1 MHNRNFHHTPPPW
14 WPVEEPWPPQ
24 KSHNLKQWHLIRQR
38 FIRRIGCVFG
48 ILLIA
53 MIIIGFVMAEGMIQ
67 HRMPLMNMHSF
78 TQTTP
83 FIIRIISWILF
94 TGVII
99 GLIFIGSLFRK
110 AAVPI
115 ADMLEAAGKVADGDY
130 SARVPEKGPT
140 EMIALARAFNE
151 MSSRLQVNEEQRR
164 MLLADISHE
173 LRTPLTIIQGNL
185 EGMLDG
191 IYPAETGRLQGLLDE
206 TQTLARIIEDLRTL
220 SVVESG
226 SLKLQLEI
234 LNPMEFL
241 EEFIPMYQSLTESK
255 QVKFN
260 AKFPRE
266 LPEIELDPTRI
277 REVLSNLIT
286 NALRYSRP
294 GGEINL
300 RVCHVN
306 QPISQLIFT
315 VQDSGTGIP
324 AQDLPHIFER
334 FYKDRDSGGSG
345 LGLPIAKSL
354 VEAHGGNIWAE
365 SQEGQGTTV
374 SFSLPIRS

>member
-1 MHNRNFHHTPPPW
+1 M
-14 WPVEEPWPPQ
+14 
-24 KSHNLKQWHLIRQR
+24 RQR
-38 FIRRIGCVFG
+38 FMRRMGCVFG

-53 MIIIGFVMAEGMIQ
+53 MVIIGLIMAEGMMQ
-67 HRMPLMNMHSF
+67 HRMPFPMRPIPQNI
-78 TQTTP
+78 P
-83 FIIRIISWILF
+83 IVIRIISWILF
-94 TGVII
+94 SAVIL
-99 GLIFIGSLFRK
+99 GLIFVGSLFRK

-130 SARVPEKGPT
+130 SARVPEKGPD
-140 EMIALARAFNE
+140 EMGALARAFND
-151 MSSRLQVNEEQRR
+151 MASRLQTNEEQRR

-191 IYPAETGRLQGLLDE
+191 IYTADPGRMQGLLDE

-226 SLKLQLEI
+226 SLKLQLET
-234 LNPMEFL
+234 LKPAEFL

-255 QVKFN
+255 QVKFS
-260 AKFPRE
+260 ALVPQD
-266 LPEIELDPTRI
+266 LPTIELDPTRI

-294 GGEINL
+294 GGEIYL
-300 RVCHVN
+300 QAKLAKH
-306 QPISQLIFT
+306 PESHLIFT
-315 VQDSGTGIP
+315 VQDTGAGIP

-334 FYKDRDSGGSG
+334 FYKDRDSSGSG

-354 VEAHGGNIWAE
+354 VEAHGGKIWAE
-365 SQEGQGTTV
+365 SQEGKGTTV